1 MAQVGLLSGLNM
13 KRVDLILPESERRE
27 LYFVADEIMQPGS
40 GCYYLSFS
48 DEVCYDENNKCLSY
62 PSSLY
67 RLQENFNVIRMP
79 PSLKFI

>member
-1 MAQVGLLSGLNM
+1 M

-40 GCYYLSFS
+40 GCYYLPFS

-62 PSSLY
+62 TSSLY